1 MYAMYFLFHLSFT
14 TITVLTFSQ
23 THKPISLLTTCPI
36 FIFIISSL
44 SPVSVT
50 QMQTALGSSTR
61 VWTAYQ
67 QTCLQRKLILPSSAA
82 ITQ

>member
-1 MYAMYFLFHLSFT
+1 MYTMYFLFHLSFI
-14 TITVLTFSQ
+14 TITIFNFSQ
-23 THKPISLLTTCPI
+23 THKPVSLLTTCH
-36 FIFIISSL
+36 IFIITKSSL

-61 VWTAYQ
+61 VWTAYR
-67 QTCLQRKLILPSSAA
+67 QTCLQRKLILPSLAA